1 MPKVENLSN
10 QQLRNWMRDFREPYA
25 SQARAELIRRG
36 EAL

>member
-10 QQLRNWMRDFREPYA
+10 RQLQNWVGDFPETYA
-25 SQARAELIRRG
+25 SQARMELIRRG

>member
-10 QQLRNWMRDFREPYA
+10 RQLRNWVRDFPEPYA
-25 SQARAELIRRG
+25 SQARLELIRRG

>member
-10 QQLRNWMRDFREPYA
+10 EQLRNWIRGFPETYA

>member
-10 QQLRNWMRDFREPYA
+10 QQLRNWIRDFPEQYA
-25 SQARAELIRRG
+25 AQARAELIRRG

>member
-10 QQLRNWMRDFREPYA
+10 QQLRNWIGDSPEPYA